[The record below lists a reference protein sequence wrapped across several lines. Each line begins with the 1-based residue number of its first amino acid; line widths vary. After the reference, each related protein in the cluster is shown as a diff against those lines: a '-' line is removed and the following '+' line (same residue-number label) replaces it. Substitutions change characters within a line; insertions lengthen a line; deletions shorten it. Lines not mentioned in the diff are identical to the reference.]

1 MANNLSDWRQMTLDE
16 ICSGNLQTGPF
27 GSQLKAEQYCDEGI
41 PVYMPKDLLSNRA
54 VKASAAKITPEIAE
68 TLKKH
73 RLIEGDILFSRRGD
87 IARYALI
94 DREASGGICG
104 TGCLRARPDC
114 TYDSLFLSYALQQDT
129 VKDWLTDN
137 AVGQT
142 MLNLNTTILS
152 ALPLDI
158 PPKAEQTKIAQ
169 ILSTWDKAITT
180 TERLLANSQQQKQA
194 LMQQLL
200 TGQKRFAGF
209 SSTWDTRKISEISTR
224 IQRKSDGEEHPILT
238 ISSLSGFVTQEEK
251 YSRYMAG
258 ESVNNY
264 IQLNQGEFAYN
275 KGNSKTYQY
284 GCIFKLDT
292 FATGL
297 VPHVYVCFKLNQG
310 FDAGY
315 YAQLFAADYLKDQL
329 AGLVNT
335 GVRNNGLL
343 NIKPSAFLET
353 TVPVPPLAEQQKI
366 AQVLSTADA
375 EIANLQAQ
383 LAALKLEKK
392 ALMQQLL
399 TGQRRVK
406 PDADTAA

>member
-1 MANNLSDWRQMTLDE
+1 MNKLPAGWQ
-16 ICSGNLQTGPF
+16 
-27 GSQLKAEQYCDEGI
+27 
-41 PVYMPKDLLSNRA
+41 
-54 VKASAAKITPEIAE
+54 AK
-68 TLKKH
+68 
-73 RLIEGDILFSRRGD
+73 
-87 IARYALI
+87 
-94 DREASGGICG
+94 
-104 TGCLRARPDC
+104 
-114 TYDSLFLSYALQQDT
+114 T
-129 VKDWLTDN
+129 VKDVCTLQNGNGFKPSEWSNTGLPIIRI
-137 AVGQT
+137 Q
-142 MLNLNTTILS
+142 NLNGSKDFNYFSGKPKSNWLISPGEILFAWAGTKGVSFGPFIWTGPQGVLNQHIFRTTPSDAVDKDWLYYSLKQLTFEIEGKAHGFKATLLHVS
-152 ALPLDI
+152 KGDIEGQKLPV
-158 PPKAEQTKIAQ
+158 PPRHEQVQIAKV
-169 ILSTWDKAITT
+169 LSTWDKAIATA
-180 TERLLANSQQQKQA
+180 ERLLANSQQQKQA

-209 SSTWDTRKISEISTR
+209 SGSWDTQKLSEISTR

-238 ISSLSGFVTQEEK
+238 ISSLSGFVTQEDK

-310 FDAGY
+310 FDPKY

-343 NIKPSAFLET
+343 NIKPSAFLDT

-366 AQVLSTADA
+366 AQVLATADA
-375 EIANLQAQ
+375 EISNLQAQ
-383 LAALKLEKK
+383 LAKLKLEKK

-399 TGQRRVK
+399 TGQRRVRL
-406 PDADTAA
+406 DDEVEETQIRRVG